1 MLGGSGS
8 MNYMIYVRGNRRD
21 FDRWEQMGN
30 PGWSYKD
37 VLPYFIKL
45 EQFTGTSTED
55 DSKWN
60 IGPSSQRVFAW
71 KC

>member
-60 IGPSSQRVFAW
+60 IGRSSQRVFAW